1 MDIVTQA
8 QNYKCEN
15 QGARKIKEREK
26 SRSAKN
32 QGARKIKMRKKPSVK
47 IEGAQ
52 NTSSKI
58 TECENTSRKNH
69 SAQMPKCKIVGAKK
83 SSKAHT

>member
-1 MDIVTQA
+1 
-8 QNYKCEN
+8 
-15 QGARKIKEREK
+15 
-26 SRSAKN
+26 
-32 QGARKIKMRKKPSVK
+32 MRKKPSVK